1 MTSPAVV
8 HPIFTECQEYT
19 LDPYWRD
26 IFSRCACNRFP
37 RGVRYDGKKN
47 TIYLKLPG
55 GIGGKKEFFVLPR
68 EPTRVFEIM
77 MEIFRSIGLRSQ
89 KDLQLQKDEMEK
101 IRKARCIDLDCH
113 WKDLKPRY
121 LKERMILNYV
131 LTIQREFNL
140 SQKEAK
146 RLLNT
151 IHLGF
156 QLKQL
161 TSDDVK
167 YEKGRIL
174 DINSLE
180 IDGEKRAFTIVKPIK
195 TSHKNDKPSSGG
207 SFPHIFVIYLN
218 ESKKQRLR
226 L

>member
-1 MTSPAVV
+1 MASPVVV

-19 LDPYWRD
+19 LDPYWKD
-26 IFSRCACNRFP
+26 IFSRCSCNRFP
-37 RGVRYDGKKN
+37 RSIRYDGKKN
-47 TIYLKLPG
+47 TIYLKLSG
-55 GIGGKKEFFVLPR
+55 GIGGKKEFFVLPQ

-89 KDLQLQKDEMEK
+89 KDLQLQKDEMEE
-101 IRKARCIDLDCH
+101 IRKARCFDLDCQ
-113 WKDLKPRY
+113 WKDLKPKY

-131 LTIQREFNL
+131 LFL
-140 SQKEAK
+140 QKKLGLARKETK

-151 IHLGF
+151 IQLGF

-161 TSDDVK
+161 MPDDVK

-174 DINSLE
+174 DIHGLE
-180 IDGEKRAFTIVKPIK
+180 VYGEERTFTITKPIK
-195 TSHKNDKPSSGG
+195 TSHKNDKSQSGN
-207 SFPHIFVIYLN
+207 SFLRIFATYLN